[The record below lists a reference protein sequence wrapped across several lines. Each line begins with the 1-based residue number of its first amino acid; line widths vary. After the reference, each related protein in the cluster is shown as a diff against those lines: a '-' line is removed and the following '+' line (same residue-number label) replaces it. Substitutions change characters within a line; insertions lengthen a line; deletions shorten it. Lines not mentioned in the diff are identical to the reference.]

1 MFMNKLDL
9 HGIPH
14 ANASQMVDRFIW
26 DSMRNNRGYVDIIT
40 GNSEIMKKIVI
51 ETITDYKLKYE
62 IGDYYNRGYIRV
74 II

>member
-9 HGIPH
+9 HGKSH
-14 ANASQMVDRFIW
+14 ADVDQLIDRFIW
-26 DSMRNNRGYVDIIT
+26 DSMRNKRGYVDIIT
-40 GNSEIMKKIVI
+40 GNSEKMKKIVI
-51 ETITDYKLKYE
+51 EIVNDYRLKYE